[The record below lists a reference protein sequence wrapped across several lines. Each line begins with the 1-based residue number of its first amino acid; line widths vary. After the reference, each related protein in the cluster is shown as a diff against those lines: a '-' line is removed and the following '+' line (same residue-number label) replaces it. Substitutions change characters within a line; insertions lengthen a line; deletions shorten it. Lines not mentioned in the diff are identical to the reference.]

1 MPLWSAGEGLLLS
14 SRVVLEVHVGVA
26 SLVAPRCGGL
36 VVLILRG
43 VLVMV
48 LRH

>member
-1 MPLWSAGEGLLLS
+1 MPLWSAGESLLS

-26 SLVAPRCGGL
+26 SLIAPRGVGL

-43 VLVMV
+43 VLVV
-48 LRH
+48 ILRR